1 MWVKLFEWA
10 LDKTGAKIAWSLWLI
25 AALGLGAMYLKAAL
39 LQSQLN
45 TARDEAVTLN
55 QQLATE
61 RAVSAGLAQ
70 VAKDN
75 AQQASAQASAQL
87 VQKNREISAQNT
99 ELKKEIQHVYANT
112 APSLAQN
119 HTNISAAG
127 GYALPARGDG
137 DGGTCFGPEFKR
149 LWNAANTL
157 RGSETAAP

>member
-1 MWVKLFEWA
+1 MWSILKQFVESKA
-10 LDKTGAKIAWSLWLI
+10 GYYLW
-25 AALGLGAMYLKAAL
+25 LGAMVVVLAVSLYASHLRA
-39 LQSQLN
+39 QRD
-45 TARDEAVTLN
+45 TARAEVSTLT

-61 RAVSAGLAQ
+61 HAVSEGLAQ
-70 VAKDN
+70 VAKDAAN
-75 AQQASAQASAQL
+75 QASAQASAQL

-99 ELKKEIQHVYANT
+99 ELKKEIKHVYANT
-112 APSLAQN
+112 VSPLAQN